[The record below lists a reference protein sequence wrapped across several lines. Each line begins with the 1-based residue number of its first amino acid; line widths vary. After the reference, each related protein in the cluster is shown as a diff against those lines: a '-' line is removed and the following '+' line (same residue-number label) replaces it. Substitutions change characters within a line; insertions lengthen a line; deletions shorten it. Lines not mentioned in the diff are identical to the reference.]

1 VTNNEFSAFWRS
13 GTMVSLLCA
22 TALLGAASD
31 AWAQR
36 SASAGQSKSAVCAGC
51 HGADGNSINPL
62 WPSLAG
68 QHADYTARQLR
79 AYQAGE
85 RADVLMSTFAATLS
99 EADIADL
106 AAYFESQELT
116 PKGADPDLVVEGER
130 IYRGGIAARG
140 IPACI
145 ACHGPAG
152 RGNPLAGYPS
162 VGGQHANYI
171 VITLQAYAAGERR
184 SDASMNLM
192 MRDLAALLSEAEMQ
206 AVASYMQGLH
216 GATN

>member
-1 VTNNEFSAFWRS
+1 MTYNDFLAFWR
-13 GTMVSLLCA
+13 GGAMVGLLCA
-22 TALLGAASD
+22 AVLLGAGSEAS
-31 AWAQR
+31 AQGP
-36 SASAGQSKSAVCAGC
+36 ASAGRAKSAVCAGC

-79 AYQAGE
+79 AYQAGD
-85 RADVLMSTFAATLS
+85 RSDVLMSTFAANLTA
-99 EADIADL
+99 ADIADL
-106 AAYFESQELT
+106 AAYFETQMLT
-116 PKGADPDLVVEGER
+116 PKGADPDLVTTGEH
-130 IYRGGIAARG
+130 IYRGGIAERG
-140 IPACI
+140 VAACI

-162 VGGQHANYI
+162 VSGQHAGYI
-171 VITLQAYAAGERR
+171 VNTLRAYAAGERR